1 MPGTTRRVRGPSNWA
16 LAGVLAAHVLL
27 GFVWLFVFV
36 GVIIFTSSETGAI
49 DLVLLAG
56 SICWLGAL
64 GIIGKGWQS
73 GSHWYWGVP
82 LTWAVVF
89 GVATAVVV
97 ADAVGT

>member
-1 MPGTTRRVRGPSNWA
+1 MPGTSRATGLSNWA
-16 LAGVLAAHVLL
+16 LAGALAAHVLL

-49 DLVLLAG
+49 DLVLVAG